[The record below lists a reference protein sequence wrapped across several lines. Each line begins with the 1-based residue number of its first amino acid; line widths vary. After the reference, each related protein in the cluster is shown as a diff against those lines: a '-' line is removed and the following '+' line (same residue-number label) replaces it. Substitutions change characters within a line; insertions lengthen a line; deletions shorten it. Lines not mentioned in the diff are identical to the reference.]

1 MRKSIT
7 MSMITL
13 MITGSAGSSLAGGLY
28 LYEIG
33 TEDLGLA
40 NAGSAARAQD
50 AATVATNPAGM
61 TRLDGK
67 QLSLGAQVLYGDVS
81 YELNNPELEGP
92 GNVVGWLPA
101 ASSFYSQ
108 SISDDLKVGV
118 ALYGNFGLSLGFDD
132 GWSGRN
138 LVKKTTLMGLTLQPA
153 MAYRINEAWS
163 VGAGV
168 GINLGFFS
176 LTRDKLLTGDE
187 TKVDDTDWA
196 PNVKLGLLY
205 EPCEQTRIGFTY
217 TSKVDYSFKIDA
229 TGYLPMTGSPWT
241 LPIDATAGAPQQ
253 AMLSAVQVLNDKWS
267 ILGNIGW
274 QDWSS
279 FSDTEM
285 TIGGISRASQLELQD
300 TWHGALGMQYQMS
313 SETRFNFGIAY
324 DTSMYEDQDKTS
336 LTMPSGAA
344 WRFGTGVE
352 QELSEKSSF
361 GVAAEYF
368 MSEDAH
374 VPSPAVLA
382 GSYTDSR
389 MYFVSINYNYRF

>member
-1 MRKSIT
+1 
-7 MSMITL
+7 MITL
-13 MITGSAGSSLAGGLY
+13 MITGYAGSSLAGGLY

-50 AATVATNPAGM
+50 ATTVATNPAGM

-108 SISDDLKVGV
+108 SISDALKVGV

-132 GWSGRN
+132 DWSGRN

-187 TKVDDTDWA
+187 TKVDDTDLA
-196 PNVKLGLLY
+196 PNAKLGLMF
-205 EPCEQTRIGFTY
+205 EPSEQTRLGFTW
-217 TSKVDYSFKIDA
+217 TSKTDYSFEIDA
-229 TGYLPMTGSPWT
+229 TGYLPMTRSPWM
-241 LPIDATAGAPQQ
+241 LPINAAAGAPQQ

-285 TIGGISRASQLELQD
+285 TIGGISRASMLELQD

-389 MYFVSINYNYRF
+389 MYFVSMNYNYRF